1 LFGRCSTAVQQDA
14 ALQCSLAGAAH
25 DAGQLLCLPLAP
37 SGGESKVSSLACCR
51 WYQHSSVSSC
61 SRLLV
66 SSSWRWCSA
75 LSLGR
80 SLSSEGVVLPSLSEG
95 VSSAHLGFLPPPPP
109 ARRRELC
116 RRSGRL
122 CSSARWRRW
131 SRLSWR
137 CSRRLFFIVVLLLSF
152 ESAASR
158 GLSGRVPR
166 AWCHR
171 PWTRKI
177 HFPRLARVL
186 CSSVRCA
193 AFLSLSPLL

>member
-95 VSSAHLGFLPPPPP
+95 VSSAHLGFLGNMKWALTPGLP
-109 ARRRELC
+109 ACAAPCHSAAALRAAAA
-116 RRSGRL
+116 RL
-122 CSSARWRRW
+122 LWKAVVPSSATSAWLLSLAAPV
-131 SRLSWR
+131 SRGYSGGELSSSP
-137 CSRRLFFIVVLLLSF
+137 CSRSARALA
-152 ESAASR
+152 ES
-158 GLSGRVPR
+158 SG
-166 AWCHR
+166 
-171 PWTRKI
+171 
-177 HFPRLARVL
+177 
-186 CSSVRCA
+186 
-193 AFLSLSPLL
+193 